1 MSSSNRSRV
10 VRVLAII
17 LAVIMF
23 GSIISGLFYAIAA
36 GF

>member
-1 MSSSNRSRV
+1 MSSSNRSGI

-23 GSIISGLFYAIAA
+23 GSVISGLFFALAA

>member
-1 MSSSNRSRV
+1 MSSSNRSGV

-23 GSIISGLFYAIAA
+23 GSVISGLFYALAA

>member
-1 MSSSNRSRV
+1 MSSSNRSGI

-23 GSIISGLFYAIAA
+23 GSIISGLFYALAA
-36 GF
+36 GL

>member
-1 MSSSNRSRV
+1 MSSSNRSGI

-36 GF
+36 GV

>member
-1 MSSSNRSRV
+1 MSSSNRSGI

-36 GF
+36 GI